1 MIWWAWAILG
11 FILLAAELLTP
22 GGFYLLFFG
31 ISALVVG
38 LMDLAG
44 IGGPDWLQ
52 WIIFSCL
59 SVTLIAFLRKPLVA
73 KLSAQGIGPEGPTV
87 DTDTLVGEIAV
98 AAEGIAPG
106 GIGRVELRGAA
117 WRACNRGAKA
127 LISGQRC
134 VVDRIEGLR
143 LDVHPE
149 S

>member
-1 MIWWAWAILG
+1 MVWWAWAILG

-31 ISALVVG
+31 ISSLVVG

-44 IGGPDWLQ
+44 LGGPDWLQ
-52 WIIFSCL
+52 WVVFSGL
-59 SVTLIAFLRKPLVA
+59 SVIFIAFLRKPLVA
-73 KLSAQGIGPEGPTV
+73 KLSAQGIGPGAPTV

-98 AAEGIAPG
+98 AAEGIASG

-117 WRACNRGAKA
+117 WRACNRGAQA
-127 LISGQRC
+127 LISGERC
-134 VVDRIEGLR
+134 VVERIEGLR

-149 S
+149 K